1 MFLLMKKVIFIIL
14 LINVVSANCLGDANL
29 DNSIDNEDVIMMVQH
44 ILHMDTMDSVSL
56 QNADMD
62 GNSYVD
68 IYDLSRVVDI
78 IIYSLFEDCNGF
90 TPIDLSL
97 DWEIEQDVS
106 YFDSELL
113 NEIINEDIGQMQ
125 SIKGIIVIHRG
136 KIVAEEYFN
145 NSFMS
150 ETYNIWSVTKSYIST
165 LIGQAI
171 DYGYIENQYISLNN
185 IFIDNAYTNQVTI
198 EHLLTMSSGW
208 PENWA
213 YMFIPS
219 PLNTLI
225 NTSLIWTPGTN
236 WLYNN
241 AACHLNS
248 HVINQLTEMS
258 PNTFASENLFP
269 ELGITNPY
277 WADDQDNV
285 HNGSYDLHLTL
296 RQMVKLGQ
304 LYLQGGYSLDDEILS
319 TEWINEATSSHIND
333 WYGYLWWL
341 PGIGYLAVG
350 LGGQYIAVVPEL
362 DLVIGTHSTTQSTD
376 AYTDQLLSYIYNQI
390 IPIFDFEGRV
400 DDRTLFLEH
409 IHDD

>member
-1 MFLLMKKVIFIIL
+1 MKKVIFIIL

>member
-1 MFLLMKKVIFIIL
+1 MKRVIFIIL

-78 IIYSLFEDCNGF
+78 IIYSLFEECNGF

-213 YMFIPS
+213 YMFIPN

-225 NTSLIWTPGTN
+225 NTSLIWSPGTG

-400 DDRTLFLEH
+400 ADRTLFLEH

>member
-1 MFLLMKKVIFIIL
+1 MKKVIFIIL

-400 DDRTLFLEH
+400 DDRTLFLEY